1 MRPLLFLF
9 VLASCIAALAQPGGG
24 GDPGAGE
31 PVVPIQGIGVLLVG
45 GALLGLLR
53 MFNKKDGDSKAG

>member
-9 VLASCIAALAQPGGG
+9 VLASCITALAQPGGG
-24 GDPGAGE
+24 GDPGGGE
-31 PVVPIQGIGVLLVG
+31 PIPIQGIGVLLVG